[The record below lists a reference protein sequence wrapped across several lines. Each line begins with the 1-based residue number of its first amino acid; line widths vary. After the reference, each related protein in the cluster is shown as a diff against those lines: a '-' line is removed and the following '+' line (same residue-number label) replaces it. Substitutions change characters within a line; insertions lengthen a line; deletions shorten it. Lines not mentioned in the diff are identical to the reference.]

1 MFASRMSGA
10 TAQIVGGTFIARQSS
25 THIAR
30 LAIGSSRSSLG
41 FSFRCLSES
50 YPKGREKLDVPLAA
64 RTGLNSN
71 KSSSLPLSSSLVPGQ
86 SSPFG
91 APASTSTSPILA
103 QTRFFSSSTLRSLR
117 ESYFRRPNGR
127 SSSSGYGRGGPGGG
141 GGPGWFGNFRRRL
154 DALNPMWVVYGLI
167 GTNVAIF
174 LVWQYAQASWVS

>member
-25 THIAR
+25 THIAP

-91 APASTSTSPILA
+91 AASTSTSPILA

>member
-1 MFASRMSGA
+1 MFAPRLSGA
-10 TAQIVGGTFIARQSS
+10 TAHLVGGTFAARPSS
-25 THIAR
+25 AHIAR

-50 YPKGREKLDVPLAA
+50 FNNS
-64 RTGLNSN
+64 RTLIAGTGVNQN
-71 KSSSLPLSSSLVPGQ
+71 KSSSLAPPSSLMPGQ
-86 SSPFG
+86 SSPF
-91 APASTSTSPILA
+91 ASNSTSPILA
-103 QTRFFSSSTLRSLR
+103 QTRYFSSSTLRSLR

-127 SSSSGYGRGGPGGG
+127 SSSSGYGRGGPGEG

-174 LVWQYAQASWVS
+174 LVWQYAQASWVSGSSPL